1 MDDRRLRAVPLFAD
15 LPEEDLARLAAA
27 VEEVT
32 LDVGDLLF
40 SEGES
45 GDRAYV
51 IVDGEL
57 DVVKITGSREVLLA
71 RRGPG
76 DVIGE
81 MALLDAAPRMASV
94 RAATGVRLLSIP
106 KRSMDEL
113 IASSA
118 SAARSLFSVLLERWR
133 QTESRLRQ
141 SERMA
146 QLGTLTA
153 GLAHEMNNPAAA
165 IRRGSSQLQAAVDA
179 YAQAVSHLESA
190 GLDGASKGRIGTLL
204 RAAAQPAPPIGS
216 LELADREAELEAAL
230 TRAGIADPWRI
241 AGDLAAGGLTVA
253 EVDEI
258 QAGFGEASGA
268 VFAAV
273 AAARHVHA
281 LIREV
286 EEGAVRLSA
295 IVGALKSYSY
305 LDQAPVQHVDVR
317 KGLTDTLLILRHKL
331 AGIDVRIELDEV
343 PEIEAFGS
351 ELNQVWTNLIDNAA
365 DAIAESGRPDG
376 MMVLR
381 AFARNDAVV
390 VEVEDNGVG
399 IPGDDQKRI
408 FDPFFTTKP
417 PGSGTGLGL
426 DISYAVVVH
435 KHRGELTVDSE
446 PGRTVFRVSLPTGGL
461 DATV

>member
-1 MDDRRLRAVPLFAD
+1 MGDQQLRAVPLFAD
-15 LPEEDLARLAAA
+15 LVEEDLARLDAA

-32 LDVGDLLF
+32 LDAGDLLF

-45 GDRAYV
+45 GNRAYV

-94 RAATGVRLLSIP
+94 RAATDARLLAIP

-165 IRRGSSQLQAAVDA
+165 IRRGSAQLQAAVDD
-179 YAQAVSHLESA
+179 YAEAVSHLQSA
-190 GLDGASKGRIGTLL
+190 GLNGACKERIEALL
-204 RAAAQPAPPIGS
+204 RAAAQPAPAIGS

-230 TRAGIADPWRI
+230 ARAGVVDPWRL
-241 AGDLAAGGLTVA
+241 AGDLAAGGFTA
-253 EVDEI
+253 ADVDEV
-258 QAGFGEASGA
+258 QTGFGEVGGV
-268 VFAAV
+268 VFEAI

-286 EEGAVRLSA
+286 EEGATRLAA

-317 KGLTDTLLILRHKL
+317 KGLTDTLLILSHKL
-331 AGIDVRIELDEV
+331 ADVDVRLELDEV

-376 MMVLR
+376 MIVLR
-381 AFARNDAVV
+381 AFARSDAVV

-399 IPGDDQKRI
+399 IPADAQARI

-435 KHRGELTVDSE
+435 KHRGELAVDSE
-446 PGRTVFRVSLPTGGL
+446 PGRTVFRVSLPRGGP
-461 DATV
+461 DAAV